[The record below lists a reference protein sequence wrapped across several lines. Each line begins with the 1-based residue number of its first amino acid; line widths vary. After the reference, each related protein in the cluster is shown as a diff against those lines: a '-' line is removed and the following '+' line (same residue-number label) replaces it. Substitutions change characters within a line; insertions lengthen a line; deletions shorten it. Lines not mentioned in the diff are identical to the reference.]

1 MAIMDGGVSCWDT
14 KYYYHYPRPSQVI
27 PGFKTILGIPNFPS
41 YSSGHS
47 VFSGAGAEVLS
58 HFFPNSRSE
67 FEEIAKE
74 ASLSRVYGGIHFR
87 FDSEIGVAQGKN
99 IGSYS
104 VNVAKA
110 DGVE

>member
-1 MAIMDGGVSCWDT
+1 MAIMDGGISCWDT

-47 VFSGAGAEVLS
+47 VFSGAAAEVLS
-58 HFFPNSRSE
+58 AFLSEQENE
-67 FEEIAKE
+67 FEAIAIE

-87 FDSEIGVAQGKN
+87 FDSEIGVVQGKN
-99 IGSYS
+99 IRSYS
-104 VNVAKA
+104 VNVAKT